1 VGVIDAERHEL
12 DGERAGKRL
21 ATVSD
26 LTAASALKV
35 CLLFRQPSFKTDR
48 RLSANIGCSA
58 GWNGTAWNRTFPEP
72 ASGSEF
78 ATASRLR
85 ATRRSSSE
93 MP

>member
-48 RLSANIGCSA
+48 RLS
-58 GWNGTAWNRTFPEP
+58 
-72 ASGSEF
+72 
-78 ATASRLR
+78 
-85 ATRRSSSE
+85 
-93 MP
+93 